1 MRFFCLC
8 FCWFTFSCS
17 TVSADAQTHKKDG
30 PIYERNFYWEVRRC
44 NPTNG
49 LRPSVHFG
57 RSDTGWEVF
66 VSYVAQIDFPARAWI
81 KTTNRV
87 GSKLE
92 LWQTNGVR
100 IVSTNSDVLAA
111 FHLPKQTT
119 VAEIISHSVYPRHM
133 RGYQWWKTGLP
144 VRAGSGGDTAP
155 FTLGSAF
162 TISMTND
169 YVLKMSPLLY
179 KVDTNA
185 VNAQLVEFP
194 PVKLKL
200 KSDGH
205 VEEIAGP

>member
-1 MRFFCLC
+1 MRFFCLYL
-8 FCWFTFSCS
+8 CWFTFSCS
-17 TVSADAQTHKKDG
+17 TVCADAQTPEKDG
-30 PIYERNFYWEVRRC
+30 PIDERNSYWEVRRC
-44 NPTNG
+44 DPTNG

-100 IVSTNSDVLAA
+100 IVSTNSDVPAA

-119 VAEIISHSVYPRHM
+119 VAEIRSHSVYPWHK
-133 RGYQWWKTGLP
+133 RGYQWWGKEG
-144 VRAGSGGDTAP
+144 VASGSGSAAAL
-155 FTLGSAF
+155 FTLESVF
-162 TISMTND
+162 PISMTDD
-169 YVLKMSPLLY
+169 YVLKISPLLY
-179 KVDTNA
+179 KVDTST

-194 PVKLKL
+194 AITVKLM
-200 KSDGH
+200 SSGQ
-205 VEEIAGP
+205 VINAE